1 MCSFMR
7 LEYVDCSI
15 SQNFGDC
22 SWSIGDSNKS
32 AQQGRIRGALY
43 NVFDNVFDKGALLHI
58 VQTSLLKLALMI
70 CFSYIKCKL
79 SQ

>member
-32 AQQGRIRGALY
+32 ARQGRVRGADGILIEHS
-43 NVFDNVFDKGALLHI
+43 FGRLL
-58 VQTSLLKLALMI
+58 QDR
-70 CFSYIKCKL
+70 
-79 SQ
+79 

>member
-32 AQQGRIRGALY
+32 AQQGRVRGASPKFWEILQSTY
-43 NVFDNVFDKGALLHI
+43 SSLMKLHI
-58 VQTSLLKLALMI
+58 PTLPLHRQVT
-70 CFSYIKCKL
+70 
-79 SQ
+79 